1 LTYIPFILVICRSS
15 HLFKIIGLF
24 DKVIRF
30 YPIFDLSNNKKQPIM
45 KNETKLN
52 YTTLHFAIDDLE
64 LINQALCRLLIY
76 TKNENKKSE
85 LNRMIWQLS
94 QAINPELY
102 EGSDSQ
108 LMNS

>member
-1 LTYIPFILVICRSS
+1 MC
-15 HLFKIIGLF
+15 KGC
-24 DKVIRF
+24 
-30 YPIFDLSNNKKQPIM
+30 IFDISINHKKTHIM

-52 YTTLHFAIDDLE
+52 YATLHFAIDDLE

-76 TKNENKKSE
+76 TKNEDKKSE

-102 EGSDSQ
+102 QNSDNA

>member
-1 LTYIPFILVICRSS
+1 
-15 HLFKIIGLF
+15 
-24 DKVIRF
+24 
-30 YPIFDLSNNKKQPIM
+30 M

-76 TKNENKKSE
+76 TKNEDKKSE
-85 LNRMIWQLS
+85 LSRIIWQLS

-102 EGSDSQ
+102 ESSDNA
-108 LMNS
+108 LYNS